1 MAGYK
6 IGAPVYCQ
14 DGRCGTLVKVVLDP
28 HTRRVTDLIVEK
40 GFLQK
45 KDRVIPVS
53 AVAEVADDR
62 IVLKVRS
69 TELAQFPEFREEE
82 FRVPAP
88 EFEKETAYTAAEIL
102 HWATRYGMA
111 VEHLRPMVRYRV
123 KVGVDPEE
131 QVIGRGT
138 KVFALDG
145 PVGEID
151 HVLVDKKTNEVTHF
165 VIRKGILPRRV
176 VVPMSW
182 VNNVLDDGVY
192 LKVSREELEKLTQ
205 HVRRADED
213 IAAEVRDRLAQVSEY
228 DLSRV
233 QAEVHDGVV
242 RLTGQVKDVAARR
255 HAEIVARRVEGVI
268 DVENAITTDTGVV
281 ARVLSALL
289 EDPRTRL
296 YTIEVTSDHG
306 VVTLSGT
313 VPSEEVKR
321 AAEEIARRQK
331 GVVSVINALKVQAD
345 EWEPLFPPPVP
356 PVATA

>member
-1 MAGYK
+1 M
-6 IGAPVYCQ
+6 
-14 DGRCGTLVKVVLDP
+14 
-28 HTRRVTDLIVEK
+28 
-40 GFLQK
+40 
-45 KDRVIPVS
+45 
-53 AVAEVADDR
+53 
-62 IVLKVRS
+62 
-69 TELAQFPEFREEE
+69 
-82 FRVPAP
+82 
-88 EFEKETAYTAAEIL
+88 
-102 HWATRYGMA
+102 
-111 VEHLRPMVRYRV
+111 
-123 KVGVDPEE
+123 
-131 QVIGRGT
+131 
-138 KVFALDG
+138 
-145 PVGEID
+145 
-151 HVLVDKKTNEVTHF
+151 
-165 VIRKGILPRRV
+165 
-176 VVPMSW
+176 
-182 VNNVLDDGVY
+182 
-192 LKVSREELEKLTQ
+192 
-205 HVRRADED
+205 
-213 IAAEVRDRLAQVSEY
+213 SEY

-242 RLTGQVKDVAARR
+242 RLSGQVKDVAARR